1 MLIHYIFIHNNS
13 SFVHNLRKLDL
24 FKRSRSKYVFV
35 LIVIKLDFNFAMD
48 DDYKELKKNKPQQKF
63 YKPGSG
69 PLKRSCYGFESKMN
83 SHDVMGRRDR
93 NQMHYGSQT
102 SVSEVSDGNK
112 DNAGSIR
119 PKKPEQ
125 QLYVAKSNDCT
136 GNAER
141 QSKGSLRSDNSSQ
154 YNKRRTSN
162 NPDKTYNSSA
172 YSRGAMRRDKNYG
185 DSSIK
190 EGTNNDVNYNRHY
203 RHPSETRS
211 ISPSHCVKQQ
221 NSLDRNRDSRSM
233 ETSAGRNMPGPG
245 AKPPSG
251 RRNSAGYMSDT
262 SRPRHMVNIDN
273 IPPRFRKKYLE
284 QSGYYSSESVDQLHR
299 DKHMSNPSIPPMSG
313 QDHYHNSGT
322 NWSQTLPSR
331 GRGRLRDT
339 ESFDR
344 EKFMNTYLRN
354 YENSRRSTPSSSYM
368 NLYEPSSVENS
379 QTFEKTDPMASSMES
394 QKEISESG
402 KFLQ

>member
-1 MLIHYIFIHNNS
+1 M
-13 SFVHNLRKLDL
+13 DL

-35 LIVIKLDFNFAMD
+35 LVVTIFDFNFAMD
-48 DDYKELKKNKPQQKF
+48 DDYKEYRRNKPPQKL

-83 SHDVMGRRDR
+83 SQDDMGRRDR
-93 NQMHYGSQT
+93 HQNHFGSQT
-102 SVSEVSDGNK
+102 SVNEVSDGNK
-112 DNAGSIR
+112 DHAAMR

-125 QLYVAKSNDCT
+125 QLYVAKPNDCT
-136 GNAER
+136 PSTDR
-141 QSKGSLRSDNSSQ
+141 PSKGSMRSDNSSQ
-154 YNKRRTSN
+154 YNNRRMSN
-162 NPDKTYNSSA
+162 NPDKAYNSGA
-172 YSRGAMRRDKNYG
+172 YSRGAMRRDRHYG
-185 DSSIK
+185 DTSNK
-190 EGTNNDVNYNRHY
+190 EGSVNDVNYNRHY
-203 RHPSETRS
+203 RQPSETRS
-211 ISPSHCVKQQ
+211 ISPTHSAKQQ
-221 NSLDRNRDSRSM
+221 NSLERNRDSRSM
-233 ETSAGRNMPGPG
+233 ETSAGRHMPGSG

-262 SRPRHMVNIDN
+262 SRSRHLVNIDN

-284 QSGYYSSESVDQLHR
+284 QSGYYSSENVDQLHR
-299 DKHMSNPSIPPMSG
+299 DKHMSNPSIPPISN
-313 QDHYHNSGT
+313 QDQHYNPGP

-354 YENSRRSTPSSSYM
+354 YEHSRRSTPSSSYM
-368 NLYEPSSVENS
+368 NLYDPNSIENS
-379 QTFEKTDPMASSMES
+379 QALEKPDAMVSSMES

-402 KFLQ
+402 KFLVRFLV